1 MSSQYIMIKNSD
13 QYLIDKTLEGDTS
26 AFGELVDRYQNFVYT
41 IAIRILKVSEEAEEV
56 AQDSFIKAYDSLKT
70 FRGDAKFSTWL
81 YRIVYH
87 KSLDRVKM
95 NKRHRAYE
103 INEEITDDSLN
114 HIENGLEFMLSEERT
129 GIIKRCISE
138 LPAEDAA
145 IITLFYFEEQ
155 SVKEISKVTDLT
167 EDNIKIKLYRSRK
180 KLFSLLE
187 SYIKPEISD
196 RNGKA
201 I

>member
-1 MSSQYIMIKNSD
+1 MIKNTD
-13 QYLIDKTLEGDTS
+13 QNLIDRTLQGDTN
-26 AFGELVDRYQNFVYT
+26 AFGELIDRYQNFVFT
-41 IAIRILKVSEEAEEV
+41 VAIRIVKISEEAEEV
-56 AQDSFIKAYDSLKT
+56 AQDSFIKAFDSLST
-70 FRGDAKFSTWL
+70 FRGDSKFSTWL

-87 KSLDRVKM
+87 KSLDRVKK
-95 NKRHRAYE
+95 NNRHRTYE
-103 INEEITDDSLN
+103 INEEITDDSLD

-129 GIIKRCISE
+129 KLIKDCIDK

-145 IITLFYFEEQ
+145 IISLYYFEEQ
-155 SVKEISKVTDLT
+155 TIREIAKVTDLT

-187 SYIKPEISD
+187 GYIKPEISNK
-196 RNGKA
+196 NGKA

>member
-1 MSSQYIMIKNSD
+1 MNTNTD
-13 QYLIDKTLEGDTS
+13 QFLIDKVLQGDTN
-26 AFGELVDRYQNFVYT
+26 AFGELVDRYQNFVFT
-41 IAIRILKVSEEAEEV
+41 VAIRVLKVTEEAEEV
-56 AQDSFIKAYDSLKT
+56 AQDSFIKAYDSLST
-70 FRGDAKFSTWL
+70 FRGDSKFSTWL

-87 KSLDRVKM
+87 KSLDRIKM
-95 NKRHRAYE
+95 NKRHRTYE
-103 INEEITDDSLN
+103 IIDEITDDSLD

-129 GIIKRCISE
+129 GIIKKCIAL
-138 LPAEDAA
+138 LPEDDAA
-145 IITLFYFEEQ
+145 IISLYYFEEQ

-187 SYIKPEISD
+187 GYIKPEISSK
-196 RNGKA
+196 NGKA

>member
-1 MSSQYIMIKNSD
+1 MIKNTD
-13 QYLIDKTLEGDTS
+13 QYLIDKTLEGDTN

-70 FRGDAKFSTWL
+70 FRGESKFSTWL

-103 INEEITDDSLN
+103 FNEEITDDSLN
-114 HIENGLEFMLSEERT
+114 HIENGLESMLNSERSDM
-129 GIIKRCISE
+129 IKKCIAG
-138 LPAEDAA
+138 LPEDEAA
-145 IITLFYFEEQ
+145 IITLYYFEEQ

-167 EDNIKIKLYRSRK
+167 EDNIKVKLFRSRK

-187 SYIKPEISD
+187 SYIEPKISD

-201 I
+201 V

>member
-1 MSSQYIMIKNSD
+1 MIKNTD
-13 QYLIDKTLEGDTS
+13 QYLIDKTLEGDTG

-56 AQDSFIKAYDSLKT
+56 AQDSFIKAYDSLRT
-70 FRGDAKFSTWL
+70 FRGDAKFTTWL

-95 NKRHRAYE
+95 NKRHRTYE
-103 INEEITDDSLN
+103 INEEITEDSLN

-129 GIIKRCISE
+129 GIIKKCISE
-138 LPAEDAA
+138 LPSEDAA
-145 IITLFYFEEQ
+145 IITLYYFEEQ

-187 SYIKPEISD
+187 SYIKPEIPD

>member
-1 MSSQYIMIKNSD
+1 MTENTD
-13 QYLIDKTLEGDTS
+13 QYLIDKVLNGDTN
-26 AFGELVDRYQNFVYT
+26 AFGELVDRYQNFVFT

-56 AQDSFIKAYDSLKT
+56 AQDSFIKAFDSLKS
-70 FRGDAKFSTWL
+70 FRGDSKFSTWL

-87 KSLDRVKM
+87 KSLDRIKM
-95 NKRHRAYE
+95 NKRHRTYE
-103 INEEITDDSLN
+103 INEEITDDSLD
-114 HIENGLEFMLSEERT
+114 HIENGLEFMLSKERS
-129 GIIKRCISE
+129 GIIKKCIDQ
-138 LPAEDAA
+138 LPEEDAA
-145 IITLFYFEEQ
+145 IITLYYFEEQ

-187 SYIKPEISD
+187 SYIKPEISNK
-196 RNGKA
+196 NGKA